1 LSQHNHVGTVEEK
14 QIAEA
19 KADAVLATLQT
30 KTPAEIEAWV
40 DANIN
45 NVADVKVMFKRIL
58 VLLAVLSRNME

>member
-1 LSQHNHVGTVEEK
+1 LTQYNHTGTVEEK
-14 QIAEA
+14 QRAST
-19 KADAVLATLQT
+19 KADAVLTSLQT

-40 DANIN
+40 NANIN